1 MAVCKRSRAC
11 LPLSLVID
19 SRLTFKTRL
28 WRPLRGP
35 VEDWPLAVCDYRTVD
50 QATDSVLVDQV
61 YPHSLAEGINYFHNA
76 RHQWYYASSMS
87 AEEAWLIKIIDTD
100 AAQSGLAGSE

>member
-1 MAVCKRSRAC
+1 
-11 LPLSLVID
+11 
-19 SRLTFKTRL
+19 
-28 WRPLRGP
+28 
-35 VEDWPLAVCDYRTVD
+35 
-50 QATDSVLVDQV
+50 VDQV